1 MEKFTIKKNDILK
14 QEIQGYFHTMYHR
27 MRENNPETLHINKL
41 KNDKLSVSIEELEEA
56 KSKLLQN
63 LNDDIPK
70 ILNEYNQDFT
80 ICVVP
85 RAKIESVY
93 KETQLFF
100 KKTVSIFV
108 ENFNQSQKKQLFL
121 NKTFCIL
128 GEDFNQSQKTFSLED
143 GTDYITRIKN
153 TKTTHLRNIIGS
165 YEDTGN
171 NPYPGISKDT
181 CSFSPYIKDKNIL
194 LIDDLYTY
202 SINIDEDMI
211 QALLDNGAK
220 SVIFYSIGKH

>member
-1 MEKFTIKKNDILK
+1 MEKFTIEKNETLK
-14 QEIQGYFHTMYHR
+14 QDIQGYFHTMYHL

-41 KNDKLSVSIEELEEA
+41 KNDKLSVSNKELEEA
-56 KSKLLQN
+56 ASKLLQN

-70 ILNEYNQDFT
+70 ILSEHNQDFT

-108 ENFNQSQKKQLFL
+108 E
-121 NKTFCIL
+121 
-128 GEDFNQSQKTFSLED
+128 DFNQSQKTFSLED
-143 GTDYITRIKN
+143 GTNYITRIKN
-153 TKTTHLRNIIGS
+153 TKTTHLRNMIGS
-165 YEDTGN
+165 YENTGN
-171 NPYPGISKDT
+171 NPYSGISKDT

>member
-1 MEKFTIKKNDILK
+1 MEKFTIEKNKFLK
-14 QEIQGYFHTMYHR
+14 QDIQGYFHTIYYSMYC
-27 MRENNPETLHINKL
+27 NNTETIHINKL
-41 KNDKLSVSIEELEEA
+41 KNDALGYSIKELEEA

-70 ILNEYNQDFT
+70 ILNEYNQNFT

-108 ENFNQSQKKQLFL
+108 KNFNQSQLKQLFFA
-121 NKTFCIL
+121 KTVVVRI
-128 GEDFNQSQKTFSLED
+128 FSLED
-143 GTDYITRIKN
+143 GTNYITRIKN
-153 TKTTHLRNIIGS
+153 TKTTHLRKIKGS
-165 YEDTGN
+165 YENTGDK
-171 NPYPGISKDT
+171 PDLPGISKAT
-181 CSFSPYIKDKNIL
+181 CSFSPYIKGKNIL
-194 LIDDLYTY
+194 LIDDLYTK

>member
-1 MEKFTIKKNDILK
+1 MEKFTIEKNDILK
-14 QEIQGYFHTMYHR
+14 QNIQGYFHTMYHL

-93 KETQLFF
+93 EETQLFF

-108 ENFNQSQKKQLFL
+108 ENFNQSQKIQLFL
-121 NKTFCIL
+121 NKTVCIL
-128 GEDFNQSQKTFSLED
+128 GENFNQSQKTFSLED

-165 YEDTGN
+165 YENTGY

>member
-1 MEKFTIKKNDILK
+1 MEKFTIEKNDILK

-121 NKTFCIL
+121 NKTVSIL